1 MPGKVFAYLRVSTQD
16 QVLDRQM
23 DAIEA
28 YAKAHGLTIDRVFEE
43 KASGKSTATR
53 PELNRML
60 EQLRE
65 GDTVI
70 VNDLSRL
77 SRSVRDT
84 LRLAED
90 VFQAQGVNLVSIRES
105 IDTTTPMGRFAISL
119 FAGLNQMEREQTA
132 ERTKQA
138 LEARR
143 KRGAQ
148 LGRPKKDPNAIA
160 RALELHAEGKLS
172 IKEIEQATGVSKSVM
187 YKHLH
192 AMK

>member
-28 YAKAHGLTIDRVFEE
+28 YAKAHSLTIDRVFEE

-192 AMK
+192 EQK